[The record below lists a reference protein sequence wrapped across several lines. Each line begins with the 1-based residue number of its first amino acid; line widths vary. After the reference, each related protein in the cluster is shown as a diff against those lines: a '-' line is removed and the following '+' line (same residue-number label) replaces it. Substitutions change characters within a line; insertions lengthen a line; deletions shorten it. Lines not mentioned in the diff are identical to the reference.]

1 MEKLSEEQYNT
12 VLAELT
18 RQKETLQCRLA
29 REELADLRK
38 KYGKESSVIV
48 YGEDEV
54 KDAVWLFEN
63 AKIIMID
70 GESYDFEDIIE
81 YETNKNEINVCIAYP
96 DVQIKAKNNAQ
107 KGKILSILDKIVKK
121 NEEN

>member
-1 MEKLSEEQYNT
+1 MEKLSEEQYNA

-18 RQKETLQCRLA
+18 RQKEALQCSLA

-38 KYGKESSVIV
+38 KYGEESSCVV
-48 YGEDEV
+48 YGDDEV
-54 KDAVWLFEN
+54 RDAIRVFEGPE
-63 AKIIMID
+63 IVMID
-70 GESYDFEDIIE
+70 GESYDFDDIIE

-121 NEEN
+121 NKEN